1 MKTSTNQA
9 LRDANQALNDLVRA
23 LAYIIFVIPASKV
36 QLSIDSIQSFFSE
49 IDIDFKKCLQILGVI
64 LLVSATVVIFSQLI
78 GRALDIEADA
88 QDAMIVEYKS
98 SLNNMP
104 EGE

>member
-9 LRDANQALNDLVRA
+9 LRDANQALNDLIRA

-49 IDIDFKKCLQILGVI
+49 IDIDLKKCLQILGVI
-64 LLVSATVVIFSQLI
+64 LLVSVTVIIFSQLI

>member
-9 LRDANQALNDLVRA
+9 LRDANQALNDLIRA
-23 LAYIIFVIPASKV
+23 LAYIIFVIPVSKI
-36 QLSIDSIQSFFSE
+36 QLIIDSIHSFFSE
-49 IDIDFKKCLQILGVI
+49 IDIDLKKCLQILGVI
-64 LLVSATVVIFSQLI
+64 LLVSVTVIIFSQLI

-88 QDAMIVEYKS
+88 QDAMMMEYKS